1 MKRPRI
7 IMAGV
12 ALAALAAAGG
22 ITAASAGG
30 SSPAKAASA
39 AAANAASANTAHATV
54 RTASVTV
61 AGKTETILVNSQGLP
76 LYIYRPDTATR
87 SFVTGG
93 LAQLWPPLT
102 SPGVAGSGV
111 TGKVAVL
118 KDVNGQQVTYNGHP
132 LYTFADDH
140 ADQVTGQGVQNF
152 FVATP
157 GITSVALSARST
169 APAAPAGPTGYGY

>member
-1 MKRPRI
+1 MRPRI

-22 ITAASAGG
+22 LTAASAGG
-30 SSPAKAASA
+30 STPAGAAGAAST
-39 AAANAASANTAHATV
+39 NRMSATV
-54 RTASVTV
+54 RTASASV
-61 AGKTETILVNSQGLP
+61 AGKTETILVTSRGLP
-76 LYIYRPDTATR
+76 LYIYRPDTAT
-87 SFVTGG
+87 SSLVTGG

-102 SPGVAGSGV
+102 SPAVAGAGV

-132 LYTFADDH
+132 LYTFADDQ
-140 ADQVTGQGVQNF
+140 AGQVTGQGVQNF

-157 GITSVALSARST
+157 GISPIGSSGSAGS
-169 APAAPAGPTGYGY
+169 ASAVPSGGFHY

>member
-12 ALAALAAAGG
+12 GLAALAAAGG
-22 ITAASAGG
+22 VTAASASGT
-30 SSPAKAASA
+30 PAASA
-39 AAANAASANTAHATV
+39 TGPATV
-54 RTASVTV
+54 RTAPATV
-61 AGKTETILVNSQGLP
+61 AGKTETILVNRQGLP
-76 LYIYRPDTATR
+76 LYIYRPDTATT
-87 SFVTGG
+87 SLVTGS
-93 LAQLWPPLT
+93 LARLWPPLT
-102 SPGVAGSGV
+102 SPAVASAGV

-140 ADQVTGQGVQNF
+140 AGQVTGQGVQNF

-157 GITSVALSARST
+157 GIASITMSAGST
-169 APAAPAGPTGYGY
+169 APAAPTGASGGYGY

>member
-7 IMAGV
+7 ILAGV
-12 ALAALAAAGG
+12 GLAALAAAGG
-22 ITAASAGG
+22 ITAASASGT
-30 SSPAKAASA
+30 PAARA
-39 AAANAASANTAHATV
+39 TGPATV
-54 RTASVTV
+54 RTASATV

-76 LYIYRPDTATR
+76 LYIYRPDTAST
-87 SFVTGG
+87 SLVTGS
-93 LAQLWPPLT
+93 LARLWPPLT
-102 SPGVAGSGV
+102 SPAVASAGV

-140 ADQVTGQGVQNF
+140 AGQVTGQGVQNF

-157 GITSVALSARST
+157 GIASITMSAGST
-169 APAAPAGPTGYGY
+169 PPATPTGASGGYGY